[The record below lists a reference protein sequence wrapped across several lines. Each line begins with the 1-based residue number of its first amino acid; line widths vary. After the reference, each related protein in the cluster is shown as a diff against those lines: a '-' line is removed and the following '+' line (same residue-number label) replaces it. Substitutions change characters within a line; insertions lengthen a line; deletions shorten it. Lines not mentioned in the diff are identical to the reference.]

1 MAVAFAPET
10 SWRLR
15 SWRYLPFFGLAAAR
29 AVSQT
34 KKAPGLRF
42 LAARTRNVQQSTC
55 RPPSIVPD
63 APVDADLIPRHP
75 IRVVARRTGLTAA
88 TIRAWER
95 RYGAVIPVRS
105 EGGQRLYTDRD
116 VMRLDALRRLTEAG
130 RSISAVATLSPAEAT
145 TLLTEDEAAAAASDR
160 IRISATEASS
170 PDHWTGQAYARV
182 RGLDDA
188 GLDRTL
194 RRALATLGAHRFL
207 VAVAAPLLRQIGAG
221 WHAGD
226 ITPAQEHLGSAV
238 VDRILAEIA
247 AHSVPNDG
255 SRRMVVAT
263 LQGELHALGA
273 RLVAAVV
280 ALEGW
285 RVSYLGADL
294 PAAEIAAAATA
305 VGADAVAISMV
316 AHDAFEAQARELVTL
331 RAALAPEIDL
341 LVGGNASGSLDPATL
356 PGGVISLRELDDLRT
371 YLIARR

>member
-1 MAVAFAPET
+1 M
-10 SWRLR
+10 
-15 SWRYLPFFGLAAAR
+15 
-29 AVSQT
+29 
-34 KKAPGLRF
+34 
-42 LAARTRNVQQSTC
+42 
-55 RPPSIVPD
+55 VPD
-63 APVDADLIPRHP
+63 ASVDADLIPRHP
-75 IRVVARRTGLTAA
+75 IRVVARRTGLSAA

-116 VMRLDALRRLTEAG
+116 VKRLDALRRLTQAG
-130 RSISAVATLSPAEAT
+130 RSISAVAALSPAEAT

-160 IRISATEASS
+160 ISATEASS
-170 PDHWTGQAYARV
+170 PDHWTDQAYARV

-188 GLDRTL
+188 SLDRTL

-207 VAVAAPLLRQIGAG
+207 VAVAAPLLRQVGAG

-255 SRRMVVAT
+255 SRRIVVAT

-273 RLVAAVV
+273 RLVAAVA

-316 AHDAFEAQARELVTL
+316 AHDAFEAQARELVVL

-341 LVGGNASGSLDPATL
+341 LVGGNASESLDPATL
-356 PGGVISLRELDDLRT
+356 PGGVTSLRDLDDLRT